1 MGIIRTM
8 KGEDGRPYIALED
21 LINEIQEVKKSN
33 LSEED
38 ADIDNRPNFI
48 DIVLR
53 TLHQME
59 SDYYNKFLFR
69 KKN

>member
-1 MGIIRTM
+1 MGIIRTI
-8 KGEDGRPYIALED
+8 KGEEGKPYIALED
-21 LINEIQEVKKSN
+21 LINEIKEVKKSH

-53 TLHQME
+53 TLYQME
-59 SDYYNKFLFR
+59 SDYYKKYLFR
-69 KKN
+69 KKD